1 MADIDGLDSF
11 LSYMQRVESSID
23 NIIEE
28 SLDETATMV
37 IADTKLNTP
46 VKTGALKRSWTHD
59 NVEHNGDTYTVEV
72 GSSLLYAPFVEEGH
86 RTRGNSFVQGRFM
99 LKDSIDKNKDKLQQ
113 KINDK
118 LSRLK

>member
-11 LSYMQRVESSID
+11 LNYMQRVESSID
-23 NIIEE
+23 NIIKE

-46 VKTGALKRSWTHD
+46 VKTGALRRSWTHD
-59 NVEHNGDTYTVEV
+59 DVKRNGDTYTVKV

-86 RTRGNSFVQGRFM
+86 RQGSTFVQGRFM

-118 LSRLK
+118 LNRLK

>member
-1 MADIDGLDSF
+1 MSDIKGLDSF

-37 IADTKLNTP
+37 TADTKLNTP
-46 VKTGALKRSWTHD
+46 VKTGTLKRSWTHD
-59 NVEHNGDTYTVEV
+59 NVEHDGNKYSVQI
-72 GSSLLYAPFVEEGH
+72 GSSVIYAPYVEEGH
-86 RTRGNSFVQGRFM
+86 RQGSAFVQGRFM

>member
-11 LSYMQRVESSID
+11 LSYMQRVEGSID
-23 NIIEE
+23 NIIKQ

-46 VKTGALKRSWTHD
+46 VKTGTLKRSWTHD
-59 NVEHNGDTYTVEV
+59 NVEHDGNKYSVQI
-72 GSSLLYAPFVEEGH
+72 GSSVIYAPYVEEGH
-86 RTRGNSFVQGRFM
+86 RQGSAFVQGRFM

-118 LSRLK
+118 LDKIK

>member
-1 MADIDGLDSF
+1 MSDIKGLDNF
-11 LSYMQRVESSID
+11 LNYMQRVESSID
-23 NIIEE
+23 NIIKE

-46 VKTGALKRSWTHD
+46 VKTGALKRSWTHGD
-59 NVEHNGDTYTVEV
+59 VEHNGDTYTVEV
-72 GSSLLYAPFVEEGH
+72 GSSLLYAPFVESGH
-86 RTRGNSFVQGRFM
+86 RTRGNTFVQGRFM

>member
-1 MADIDGLDSF
+1 MSDIKGLDSF

-46 VKTGALKRSWTHD
+46 VKTGALKRSWTHG

-86 RTRGNSFVQGRFM
+86 RTRGNTFVQGRFM
-99 LKDSIDKNKDKLQQ
+99 LKDSVDKNKDKLQQ

>member
-1 MADIDGLDSF
+1 MSDIKGLDSF

-46 VKTGALKRSWTHD
+46 VKTGALKRSWTHG

-86 RTRGNSFVQGRFM
+86 RTRGNTFVQGRFM
-99 LKDSIDKNKDKLQQ
+99 LKDSIDKNKNKLQQ

-118 LSRLK
+118 LSRLR

>member
-1 MADIDGLDSF
+1 MSDIDGLDSF

-46 VKTGALKRSWTHD
+46 VKTGALKRSWTHG
-59 NVEHNGDTYTVEV
+59 NVERNGDTYTVEV
-72 GSSLLYAPFVEEGH
+72 GSSLLYSPFVESGH
-86 RTRGNSFVQGRFM
+86 RQGNTFVQGRFM

>member
-1 MADIDGLDSF
+1 MADIDGINELLNHIQKIED
-11 LSYMQRVESSID
+11 SID
-23 NIIEE
+23 NIIKE

-37 IADTKLNTP
+37 IADAKLNTP
-46 VKTGALKRSWTHD
+46 VKTGALRRSLTHGD
-59 NVEHNGDTYTVEV
+59 VEHDGDTYTVEV

-86 RTRGNSFVQGRFM
+86 RQGNTFVQGRFM

-118 LSRLK
+118 LDKIK

>member
-1 MADIDGLDSF
+1 MSDIKGLDNF
-11 LSYMQRVESSID
+11 LNYMQRVESSID
-23 NIIEE
+23 NIIKE

-46 VKTGALKRSWTHD
+46 VKTGNLKRSWTHG

-86 RTRGNSFVQGRFM
+86 RQGNTFVQGRFM

>member
-1 MADIDGLDSF
+1 MSDVKGLDNF
-11 LSYMQRVESSID
+11 LNYMQRVESSID
-23 NIIEE
+23 NIIKE

-59 NVEHNGDTYTVEV
+59 NAEHNGDTYTVEV

-86 RTRGNSFVQGRFM
+86 RQGNTFVQGRFM

-113 KINDK
+113 NINNK

>member
-1 MADIDGLDSF
+1 MADIEGLDSF
-11 LSYMQRVESSID
+11 LSYMKRVESSID
-23 NIIEE
+23 NIIKE

-86 RTRGNSFVQGRFM
+86 RQGNTFVQGRFM